1 MLLVVNKTPTVFD
14 VAEVKERVERA
25 YGCEVAAVLP
35 HAEELMVLSSVGVFV
50 TRYPAHPVTAL
61 YKQVASSFLGYR
73 PDGHGAGRRSI
84 HASPPFGA
92 D

>member
-1 MLLVVNKTPTVFD
+1 VFLVSSSINPSDIARVMQEGYDVSLLNTGL
-14 VAEVKERVERA
+14 RH
-25 YGCEVAAVLP
+25 LI
-35 HAEELMVLSSVGVFV
+35 
-50 TRYPAHPVTAL
+50 PVTAL